1 MEPEAAASHLCLR
14 SPARGCEGTR
24 RVLLSGNTATPPV
37 SPSAEEARKEGP
49 APLGVKPLLSQ
60 ERAEDP

>member
-14 SPARGCEGTR
+14 ASPVVVRGTR

-37 SPSAEEARKEGP
+37 SPSAEGGQGK
-49 APLGVKPLLSQ
+49 
-60 ERAEDP
+60 RASTPGG